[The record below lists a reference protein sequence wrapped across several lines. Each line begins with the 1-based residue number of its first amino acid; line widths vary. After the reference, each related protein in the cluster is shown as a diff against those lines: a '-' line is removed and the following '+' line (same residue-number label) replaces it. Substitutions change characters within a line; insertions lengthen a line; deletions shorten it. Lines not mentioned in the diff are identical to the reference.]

1 VKQAKNEY
9 KGKDKVELVETA
21 INDNVKLVAGNI
33 VKQSPVMKK
42 LLGEEKVKI
51 VAAKYDLDDGKVT
64 LMESK

>member
-9 KGKDKVELVETA
+9 KGKDKAELVETA

-42 LLGEEKVKI
+42 PVGEGKVK
-51 VAAKYDLDDGKVT
+51 VSAAKYDLDEGKVT